1 MTDTLPGLRL
11 ARTVA
16 SGRMTKIATAARGRS
31 MTDDEQHDFDAA
43 AGEIASL
50 DDRIASAEADAATAA
65 AVAALPKPEGRSFS
79 QADAAEVVKLCV
91 DGGVP
96 TMASSMI
103 AEGVSVEDAKTR
115 IAAAG
120 KAKDLV
126 ALARRKDP
134 GIPADLAATMLAE
147 GKTVED
153 IRAALFEK
161 LVAAE
166 EKTSIAS
173 HAPPAA
179 DGPTAGISAA
189 QTSMQRTLKRAGLL
203 KDA

>member
-1 MTDTLPGLRL
+1 MPSALAGLRRDR
-11 ARTVA
+11 AKA
-16 SGRMTKIATAARGRS
+16 SDRMTKLVTAARGRS

-43 AGEIASL
+43 ARDVASL
-50 DDRIASAEADAATAA
+50 DEQITAA
-65 AVAALPKPEGRSFS
+65 EGSPTETKDKTVSR
-79 QADAAEVVKLCV
+79 ADAAEIVKLCV

-96 TMASSMI
+96 MMASAMI

-147 GKTVED
+147 GKSVED
-153 IRAALFEK
+153 IRTALFDK

-166 EKTSIAS
+166 ENTSISS
-173 HAPPAA
+173 HVPAA
-179 DGPTAGISAA
+179 SGNAGISASRA
-189 QTSMQRTLKRAGLL
+189 SMERVLKRSAPS
-203 KDA
+203 KEA